1 MVFVKKGESSVQQM
15 AYAKRILG
23 GGKGTT
29 KQTIALDCG
38 YSPNIA
44 RSAKSHIENTAGFN
58 NAMVKLAV
66 QSNNLALAAMH
77 EFQSRGFHDFTN
89 KELIGSLN
97 AIGNAWSK
105 FNAPARDANPKSKAG
120 NKLRTV
126 ILQQVENQTIIP
138 GEEKPEIKEAPREPI
153 EMEVEVVDS
162 AQKIDLDF

>member
-1 MVFVKKGESSVQQM
+1 MVFVKKGASSLQQM
-15 AYAKRILG
+15 AYAKGTLG
-23 GGKGTT
+23 AGRGTT
-29 KQTIALDCG
+29 KQTLALDCG
-38 YSPNIA
+38 YSPNVA

-66 QSNNLALAAMH
+66 ESNNLAMAAMH
-77 EFQSRGFHDFTN
+77 EFKARGFEDFTN

-105 FNAPARDANPKSKAG
+105 FNAPARDSEPRSKQG

-126 ILQQVENQTIIP
+126 ILQQVENQTINP
-138 GEEKPEIKEAPREPI
+138 GAEKPEITDAPPEPI

-162 AQKIDLDF
+162 SKPIDLDF